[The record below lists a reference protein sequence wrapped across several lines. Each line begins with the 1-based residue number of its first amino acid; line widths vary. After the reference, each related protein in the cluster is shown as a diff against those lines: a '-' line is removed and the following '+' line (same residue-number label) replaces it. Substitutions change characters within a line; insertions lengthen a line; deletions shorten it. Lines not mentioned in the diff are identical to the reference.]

1 MAKTSYLKWII
12 TITVPFLLYFS
23 LPQNVSPE
31 FPTYMA
37 LTSAAILAWAF
48 NIYPAVGV
56 AAMLTFAYMLFGV
69 ADAETV
75 FGPWATVLPWLS
87 FAAVIIGDAMEE
99 SQLARRLALF
109 CLKNTGGSFTG
120 LTIGFFIAGLVL
132 VLILPSILA
141 RCVIFCAIASGIIQA
156 LNIDPKS
163 RLSSALIL
171 MAFFTAA
178 APQFMYLHSSESF
191 IWAFDI
197 MLKGTDK
204 TVNFWDYCY
213 HGTLINLVYYAV
225 SMACVY
231 IVKGREKLPISDRL
245 TAFIAE
251 SRAELG
257 PLSTK
262 EIKLFIIV
270 LGIIAGFM
278 LQPWTGIDP
287 VYLFCA
293 LSLCCYLPGISILTP
308 ESFNKL
314 NVVFLIFVAGCM
326 AIGFVGGSVGANKW
340 AVDGLVA
347 FLQGTSSTMSV
358 FFAYIAGVVVNF
370 LLTPFAATAAFT
382 PAIGELG
389 NALNVNP
396 LPLFYSLNFGLDQY
410 LFPYEAVYFLYIF
423 ITEKITLRHIVFA
436 LFVRI
441 LLTAVFLIAV
451 AIPYW
456 KMIDLL

>member
-1 MAKTSYLKWII
+1 MAITSYLKWIV
-12 TITVPFLLYFS
+12 TFTVPFLLYFF

-99 SQLARRLALF
+99 SRLARRLALF

-171 MAFFTAA
+171 VAFFTAA

-204 TVNFWDYCY
+204 TVDFWDYCY

-225 SMACVY
+225 SMGCVY
-231 IVKGREKLPISDRL
+231 IVKGKEQLPVSDRL
-245 TAFIAE
+245 TAFITE

-257 PLSTK
+257 PISTK

-270 LGIIAGFM
+270 LCIIAGFM

-287 VYLFCA
+287 VYLFCIF
-293 LSLCCYLPGISILTP
+293 SLLCFMPGIAILTP

-340 AVDGLVA
+340 AVDGLVS

-358 FFAYIAGVVVNF
+358 FFAYVAGVVVNF

-389 NALNVNP
+389 NALGVNP

-423 ITEKITLRHIVFA
+423 ITEKVTLRHIVFA
-436 LFVRI
+436 LFIRI

-456 KMIDLL
+456 KMINLL